1 MNVILLAQ
9 NYENYKSGY
18 YHDDIVRVFRRKY
31 NCFVY
36 GKGYPGYEL
45 KDTIEDVIAKS
56 PFKKSDID
64 IIVIGT
70 SWEIQNSNNPESDPH
85 PNINLSQLKIP
96 KIFFLN
102 KEYKKLQKKFEYIK
116 KNKFDLAISAHPKCE
131 YWSKKIGFPFLKSHF
146 AIDKERFE
154 KLNKLNIPKTYNFGF
169 TGSLH
174 KKYTDIRYKIKCE
187 IFDNPHVKS
196 NLGLSIL
203 FKKNPIKPE
212 YRKYKI
218 YWAEWGARSLFGK
231 SLLPTGEEYL
241 KFLRK
246 FKIFFSTSSAEGL
259 VGTRFFEIMASK
271 TLLFIPESEFYDG
284 LFKDGVNCCIFKKDL
299 SDFKK
304 KLEYYLSHLEERKK
318 ICENAYQ
325 DVMKNHTYETRIE
338 KIINKLK
345 NAYKGRLLKS

>member
-1 MNVILLAQ
+1 MNIILLAQ

-18 YHDDIVRVFRRKY
+18 YHDDIVKAFKRKY

-36 GKGYPGYEL
+36 GKGYPDYEV

-56 PFKKSDID
+56 PFKKDDID
-64 IIVIGT
+64 LIVVGT
-70 SWEIQNSNNPESDPH
+70 SWEIQDPNNPESDPH

-116 KNKFDLAISAHPKCE
+116 KNKFGLVISAHPKCE
-131 YWSKKIGFPFLKSHF
+131 YWSKKLGVPFLKSHF

-154 KLNKLNIPKTYNFGF
+154 KLNKLNIPKTYDFGF

-174 KKYTDIRYKIKCE
+174 KKYIDIRYKIKCE

-203 FKKNPIKPE
+203 FKKNPIKSE

-218 YWAEWGARSLFGK
+218 YWAEWGARSLFGR
-231 SLLPTGEEYL
+231 SLVPTGEGYL

-246 FKIFFSTSSAEGL
+246 FKIFLSTPSAKGL

-271 TLLFIPESEFYDG
+271 TLLFIPESEFYNG
-284 LFKDGVNCCIFKKDL
+284 LFEHGINCCIFKKDL
-299 SDFKK
+299 SDFKE
-304 KLEYYLSHLEERKK
+304 KLEYYLFHSKEREKV
-318 ICENAYQ
+318 CENAYQ
-325 DVMKNHTYETRIE
+325 DVIKNHTYENRIE

-345 NAYKGRLLKS
+345 NV